1 MRLKRITIQVDEST
15 RNYPVK
21 AYIKYA
27 IVGNVINS
35 KINPIVYE
43 EALRIIKD
51 YSERYDIHDI
61 KNHYM
66 IRVYRDYLWKLKID
80 PTKTRPSHEALLRR
94 VLRTHEFPRINT
106 IVDIGNLMSLKYLV
120 PIGLYDLNKVNPPLL
135 IRSSVSGDLFHPI
148 GSDLIKEIPP
158 GRPLLTDREKVIH
171 IFPSRDSRLTSI
183 DLSTNSILI
192 TVIGVE
198 GVPLTTVSKALDNLI
213 DYIVRYTAGENKI
226 VRMGK
231 VIWFGGI

>member
-1 MRLKRITIQVDEST
+1 LRLKRITIQVDEST
-15 RNYPVK
+15 KNYPVK

-27 IVGNVINS
+27 VIGNVVNA
-35 KINPIVYE
+35 KVNPIIYE
-43 EALRIIKD
+43 EALRIIKE
-51 YSERYDIHDI
+51 YSKRYDIHDI

-66 IRVYRDYLWKLKID
+66 IRIYRDYLWRLKID

-106 IVDIGNLMSLKYLV
+106 IVDIGNLISLKYLV
-120 PIGLYDLNKVNPPLL
+120 PIGLYDLNKVDPPLL
-135 IRSSVSGDLFHPI
+135 IRSSVLGDLFHPI

-183 DLSTNSILI
+183 DLNTSNILMI
-192 TVIGVE
+192 AIGVE

-213 DYIVRYTAGENKI
+213 DYIIRYTAGEDKI

-231 VIWFGGI
+231 VVWFGGI

>member
-1 MRLKRITIQVDEST
+1 LRLKRITIQVDEST
-15 RNYPVK
+15 RRYPVK

-35 KINPIVYE
+35 KVNPIVYE

-51 YSERYDIHDI
+51 YSEKYDVHGI

-158 GRPLLTDREKVIH
+158 GRPLLTDKEKVIH

-198 GVPLTTVSKALDNLI
+198 GVPLTTISKALDNLI

>member
-15 RNYPVK
+15 RSYPVK

-35 KINPIVYE
+35 KVNPIVYE

-51 YSERYDIHDI
+51 YSEKYDVHGI

-198 GVPLTTVSKALDNLI
+198 GVPLTTISKALDNLI